1 MREQGRSGVLSFEG
15 CQDSEGREER
25 QQKEREQGGPISGG
39 GGVTPARD
47 LACSRLSLSMIM
59 TEGSRSQEGEKG
71 GVGGDTVN
79 HGRREGASTG
89 KEGRAEPHKGGTD
102 SREQDNEL
110 GRRCRGAPQTTL
122 RSPPTWQGCL
132 GD

>member
-15 CQDSEGREER
+15 CQDSEGRGNR
-25 QQKEREQGGPISGG
+25 KKRSKGGPYRVGW
-39 GGVTPARD
+39 GGVMPARD
-47 LACSRLSLSMIM
+47 LACGRLSLSMIM

-89 KEGRAEPHKGGTD
+89 KEGRAEPHKGGID
-102 SREQDNEL
+102 SREQDKEL
-110 GRRCRGAPQTTL
+110 GRRCRGAPQTML
-122 RSPPTWQGCL
+122 RSPPAWQGCL